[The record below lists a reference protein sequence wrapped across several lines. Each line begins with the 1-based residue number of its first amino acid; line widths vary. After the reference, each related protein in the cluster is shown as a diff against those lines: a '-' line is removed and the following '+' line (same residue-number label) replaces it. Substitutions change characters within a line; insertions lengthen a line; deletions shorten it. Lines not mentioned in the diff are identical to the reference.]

1 MLGTIVRKAR
11 PARSWLVVAA
21 TVAAFFSTGCA
32 AVYPEFQTKMS
43 PVIEGQVL
51 DPPPSSDIHWV
62 RFLSA
67 RVPPKTRD
75 GRAWDQV
82 LGKKPDVY
90 ARLLLNDKEVLR
102 TPVQSDTL
110 EPTWHDGPRGN
121 IRVESGDKLRVEL
134 WDANAILDSPIGV
147 KDLGHPTAEI
157 IMGGQI
163 RVDFGGG
170 GELVL
175 AYEAAH
181 AMFGIGMSYELRS
194 DSVYVTKVVA
204 ESPAARAGIEKGDR
218 ILSIG
223 SKEVSGMDANE
234 VRSALN
240 AVPSGGLDLLVK
252 HKDGT
257 TLQVNVSEGPI
268 YATMAEYGPID

>member
-1 MLGTIVRKAR
+1 MLGTIVQRAR
-11 PARSWLVVAA
+11 QARSFLFATAA
-21 TVAAFFSTGCA
+21 VTAFFSAGCA

-43 PVIEGQVL
+43 PVIQGQVL
-51 DPPPSSDIHWV
+51 DPPPSGDIHWV
-62 RFLSA
+62 KFLSG

-110 EPTWHDGPRGN
+110 EPNWHDGPRGN
-121 IRVESGDKLRVEL
+121 IRVESSDKLRVEL

-157 IMGGQI
+157 VMGEQI
-163 RVDFGGG
+163 RVGFEGG

-181 AMFGIGMSYELRS
+181 AMFGLGMSYELRS
-194 DSVYVTKVVA
+194 DSAYVTKVVA
-204 ESPAARAGIEKGDR
+204 ESPAARAGIEKGDGILR
-218 ILSIG
+218 IG
-223 SKEVSGMDANE
+223 EKEVSGMEPNE
-234 VRSALN
+234 VRSAMN
-240 AVPSGGLDLLVK
+240 AVPSGGLDLMVK

-257 TLQVNVSEGPI
+257 TLQINVSEGPI